1 MFTCSNG
8 TVNIEINLDNG
19 IHTLSS
25 DSATG
30 KTRLFNLLR
39 EQETYRNQ
47 PIGTYTYED
56 KLRGIPIESVLISG
70 KHKLIMLDR
79 YDMYEGDGASL
90 IRKCAKTSIVLIVC
104 KGRFT
109 VSDEDEWC
117 DIEMTADHI
126 EVSN

>member
-1 MFTCSNG
+1 MYSCNNG
-8 TVNIEINLDNG
+8 RIHISIELENG

-39 EQETYRNQ
+39 EQEICRKE

-79 YDMYEGDGASL
+79 YDMYEGYGASL

-117 DIEMTADHI
+117 DITMTADHI